1 MAYTTKSGDT
11 WDVIAK
17 QVYGSEYHADILMAA
32 NPQQIDTFLFEA
44 GVVLATPVLEE
55 ERDGLLPPW
64 KYEASY
70 GWHQHRVWLGG
81 RGGHYRQSKRYPGG
95 KDLPCESGRQPVAHC
110 CAAAWQRCP
119 LQGDQGPE
127 RVEK

>member
-44 GVVLATPVLEE
+44 GVVLATPVF
-55 ERDGLLPPW
+55 
-64 KYEASY
+64 
-70 GWHQHRVWLGG
+70 GG
-81 RGGHYRQSKRYPGG
+81 GARRTAATVEVRGK
-95 KDLPCESGRQPVAHC
+95 L
-110 CAAAWQRCP
+110 
-119 LQGDQGPE
+119 
-127 RVEK
+127 